1 MHALF
6 KLQKNVEVSKSKETD
21 YLEPSSP
28 LKQFE
33 KVSKEND
40 KLRKDL
46 KKVAILY

>member
-1 MHALF
+1 M
-6 KLQKNVEVSKSKETD
+6 EGSKEKKID
-21 YLEPSSP
+21 HLEPSSS

-46 KKVAILY
+46 KKVYCINMLIL